1 MYVVFKDAGSVK
13 EISGGWQSMDK
24 KKKRL
29 YIRTA
34 ILGVLAGLVIYTL
47 YTNLTKDSRG
57 TLEAGDKAPDFV
69 LTDMNGEQHRLS
81 DYEGKGV
88 FLNFWGTWCEP
99 CKKEMPHMEKMAQEY
114 AGEVEILAVN
124 VGESNFQVQNFAEQY
139 GLTFPIAI
147 DKSKEVMN
155 TYGVN
160 PLPTTFMIKPDG
172 TIDQIVIGGLIVEDQ
187 VRALFERVKPSS

>member
-1 MYVVFKDAGSVK
+1 
-13 EISGGWQSMDK
+13 MDK

-47 YTNLTKDSRG
+47 YTNLTKESRG
-57 TLEAGDKAPDFV
+57 TLEVGEKAPDFV
-69 LTDMNGEQHRLS
+69 LTDMNGKQHRLS

-124 VGESNFQVQNFAEQY
+124 VGESNFQVQNFADQY

-160 PLPTTFMIKPDG
+160 PLPTTFMITPDG
-172 TIDQIVIGGLIVEDQ
+172 TIDQIVIGGLIAEDQ
-187 VRALFERVKPSS
+187 VRALFEQVKP

>member
-1 MYVVFKDAGSVK
+1 
-13 EISGGWQSMDK
+13 MDK

-69 LTDMNGEQHRLS
+69 LTDMSGEQHRLS

>member
-1 MYVVFKDAGSVK
+1 
-13 EISGGWQSMDK
+13 MDK

-29 YIRTA
+29 YMRAA
-34 ILGVLAGLVIYTL
+34 ILAVLAGLVIYAL
-47 YTNLTKDSRG
+47 YTNVTKESRG
-57 TLEAGDKAPDFV
+57 ALEAGDKAPDFV
-69 LTDMNGEQHRLS
+69 LTDLKGETHQLS

-99 CKKEMPHMEKMAQEY
+99 CKEEMPHMEKLANEY
-114 AGEVEILAVN
+114 EGQVEILAVN
-124 VGESNFQVQNFAEQY
+124 VGESDFQVNNFAKQY

-147 DKSKEVMN
+147 DSGKEVMD
-155 TYGVN
+155 TYGVD

-172 TIDQIVIGGLIVEDQ
+172 TIDQIVIGGLIQEEQ

>member
-1 MYVVFKDAGSVK
+1 
-13 EISGGWQSMDK
+13 MDK

-29 YIRTA
+29 IMRSA
-34 ILGVLAGLVIYTL
+34 ILAVLAGLVVYAL
-47 YTNLTKDSRG
+47 YTNLTKESRG
-57 TLEAGDKAPDFV
+57 SLEAGDKAPDFV
-69 LTDMNGEQHRLS
+69 LTDVNGETHQLS

-99 CKKEMPHMEKMAQEY
+99 CKEEMPHMEKLANEFK
-114 AGEVEILAVN
+114 GEVEILAVN
-124 VGESNFQVQNFAEQY
+124 VGESNFQVTNFAEQY

-147 DKSKEVMN
+147 DEGKEVMD
-155 TYGVN
+155 TYGVD

-172 TIDQIVIGGLIVEDQ
+172 TIDQIVIGGLIEEEQ

>member
-1 MYVVFKDAGSVK
+1 
-13 EISGGWQSMDK
+13 MDK

-29 YIRTA
+29 FMRSA
-34 ILGVLAGLVIYTL
+34 ILAVLAGLVVYAL
-47 YTNLTKDSRG
+47 YTNLTKESRG
-57 TLEAGDKAPDFV
+57 SLEAGDKAPDFV
-69 LTDMNGEQHRLS
+69 LTDVNGETHQLS

-99 CKKEMPHMEKMAQEY
+99 CKEEMPHMEKLANEFK
-114 AGEVEILAVN
+114 GEVEILAVN
-124 VGESNFQVQNFAEQY
+124 VGESNFQVTNFAEQY

-147 DKSKEVMN
+147 DEGKEVMD
-155 TYGVN
+155 TYGVD

-172 TIDQIVIGGLIVEDQ
+172 TIDQIVIGGLIEEEQ